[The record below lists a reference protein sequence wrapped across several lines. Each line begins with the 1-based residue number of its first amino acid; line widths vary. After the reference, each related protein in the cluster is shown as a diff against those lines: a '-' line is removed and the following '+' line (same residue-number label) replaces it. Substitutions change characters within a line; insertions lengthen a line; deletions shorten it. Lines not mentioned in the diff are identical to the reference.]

1 MAGGQRDS
9 RPRKKLG
16 RMLIA
21 PMAGKPPHVVGPGLW
36 VPAGVQTRSVPEFC
50 HCCRPGPNLS
60 RFGSDCH
67 LTPWNRGV
75 KAHERADLC
84 ALCADHP
91 FRGDEALQS
100 LLFGPSN
107 ITGDVEQ
114 G

>member
-1 MAGGQRDS
+1 MW
-9 RPRKKLG
+9 
-16 RMLIA
+16 
-21 PMAGKPPHVVGPGLW
+21 PGLAYGPQQ
-36 VPAGVQTRSVPEFC
+36 V
-50 HCCRPGPNLS
+50 CRHGALLSSDIAVAPGPDLS
-60 RFGSDCH
+60 KFGGYRH

-75 KAHERADLC
+75 KAHERAHLC

-91 FRGDEALQS
+91 FFGDEALQS